1 MATAA
6 ATPLPEDNAI
16 ILHKMQWANPS
27 ASSSIQFILRWPNRI
42 TLWISETEAS
52 TIFIQSLLYI
62 YDTDLLRFIDLSQRA
77 RVRLA
82 NVEADITQCPFREKM
97 SVFGREGKCVVWCFV
112 VASWQLS
119 RASYWPWPAVIN
131 RPWLVSWI
139 THTRHGLFGS
149 LLSPRAFQM
158 FSR

>member
-1 MATAA
+1 MQSFCIKCNEQILRLAQVYSLYRDGQTALLYGY
-6 ATPLPEDNAI
+6 PRLKH
-16 ILHKMQWANPS
+16 LQ
-27 ASSSIQFILRWPNRI
+27 SSSKVCC
-42 TLWISETEAS
+42 TC
-52 TIFIQSLLYI
+52 
-62 YDTDLLRFIDLSQRA
+62 TDWLCFIDLSQRA

-149 LLSPRAFQM
+149 LPSPRAFEM